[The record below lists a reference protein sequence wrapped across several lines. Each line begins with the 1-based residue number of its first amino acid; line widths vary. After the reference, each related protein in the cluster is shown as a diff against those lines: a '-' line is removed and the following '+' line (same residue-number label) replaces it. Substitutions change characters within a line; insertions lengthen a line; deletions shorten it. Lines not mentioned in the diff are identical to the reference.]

1 MARINTYANDENI
14 SGNDKVLGTDTTS
27 VTRNY
32 TFTNI
37 GNYLNKANVVS
48 ILGQNNF
55 VFQKELINGVRQ
67 EGSVSFLGYS
77 GAGTQLSAITS
88 LVFSA
93 KNSAGINV
101 NEFITSLVGK
111 NMMFSQLDDPNNYA
125 QYKLNGFTEIS
136 NEPGFYTAS
145 LQYISGSGAISEN
158 AYYGLALYS
167 LGGGANWGEIEGT
180 VTDQTDLVNYITS
193 RLSSDT
199 INDAADVLQVL
210 ENGGL
215 TLGEDV
221 INAKVPFTI
230 FGKDENGDIIVI
242 PNTTTPLGY
251 TLPKPSSELLTQG
264 VPHIMVTK
272 SDGTNINLS
281 WLNLGFALEADDT
294 VSLDGGTFT

>member
-27 VTRNY
+27 TTRNY
-32 TFTNI
+32 TFTDI
-37 GNYLNKANVVS
+37 GGYLNKANVVS

-55 VFQKELINGVRQ
+55 IFQKQLVNAVRQ

-77 GAGTQLSAITS
+77 GDGTQLSAITS

-93 KNSAGINV
+93 KNSAGVTV

-111 NMMFSQLDDPNNYA
+111 NMMFSQLDNPNNYA
-125 QYKLNGFTEIS
+125 QYKLNSFTEIS

-145 LQYISGSGAISEN
+145 LQYISGSGAINEN

-193 RLSSDT
+193 RLSSDN

-210 ENGGL
+210 EASGL
-215 TLGEDV
+215 TLGEDN
-221 INAKVPFTI
+221 IDAKVPFTI
-230 FGKDENGDIIVI
+230 FGKDSNGNTIVI
-242 PNTTTPLGY
+242 PGTTDPLGY
-251 TLPKPSSELLTQG
+251 TLPKPNTELLDTG
-264 VPHIMVTK
+264 TPYVMVTK

-281 WLNLGFALEADDT
+281 WLNLGFALAADDT
-294 VSLDGGTFT
+294 VSLDGGTL